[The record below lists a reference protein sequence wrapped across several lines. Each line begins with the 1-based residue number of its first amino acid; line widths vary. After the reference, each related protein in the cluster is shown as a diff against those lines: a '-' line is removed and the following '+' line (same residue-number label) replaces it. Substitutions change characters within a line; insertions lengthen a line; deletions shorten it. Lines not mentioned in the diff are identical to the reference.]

1 MKKSC
6 KPSLSLIAAGLILG
20 LAGASLPIQ
29 AQTLKK
35 PALDALIASS
45 AATPHESFKAF
56 VQQAVRVEPGVAT
69 AVQRYT
75 RGQTLSDGELADIAR
90 LLGVYNRLTQETA
103 VLESLQRMVALP
115 TVRDPKV
122 PPHESP
128 AILDFGK
135 LVASMAAEFGLRFRN
150 VDNRIFEVTLPANA
164 ANRASEATE
173 FGILTH
179 ADVVPVVPAE
189 WVLDGKQINPFQV
202 TRVGDR
208 LYGRGTIDDKGS
220 IATVL
225 YAMKAVKD
233 SGLPLSRSIRLMI
246 ETTEETG
253 GDAMKYYQSKT
264 ALPQYNIVLD
274 SKYPAV
280 VAEKGTGALKAL
292 FADVA
297 VDAAKPAITAM
308 TGAASANSIAQTASA
323 TVSATDAAAL
333 DLVAQRLSKEKDDF
347 VHRHEA
353 QGKFAIDVQRAE
365 GQVTVKVTGSSA
377 HGSRPEEGV
386 NPVPRLALFLQQSL
400 MPEQGAALLQ
410 PNQYSQAVRY
420 INGVFG
426 LDYLGRQLGIAYAD
440 DFMGPLTLSPNLIK
454 PVDGKL
460 EVTANAR
467 MPRGKTPEQLRA
479 EVEQGI
485 ARWSDTAKVPVSV
498 QYTQGNW
505 MARDPKG
512 AWLSTLLNIF
522 GDTTGLDARPVPTAG
537 STTAKLMPNAINF
550 GPAMPGKKYTAHNAL
565 EYQELPDLRTDM
577 QMFTE
582 MLVRIGNL
590 QQMQ

>member
-1 MKKSC
+1 MKTVFRHTAIA
-6 KPSLSLIAAGLILG
+6 LGIALAAAG
-20 LAGASLPIQ
+20 AQ
-29 AQTLKK
+29 AQLLQK
-35 PALDALIASS
+35 PALDAIAAEAVKAPATFAQFLQN
-45 AATPHESFKAF
+45 AAKQDTRLAP
-56 VQQAVRVEPGVAT
+56 

-75 RGQTLSDGELADIAR
+75 QGELLQGDDLANVAR
-90 LLGVYNRLTQETA
+90 LLGLYTRLTQEHQ
-103 VLESLQRMVALP
+103 VLSSISQMVALP

-128 AILDFGK
+128 AIIDFGRMVEK
-135 LVASMAAEFGLRFRN
+135 MAQDFGLQYRN
-150 VDNRIFEVTLPANA
+150 VDNRIFEVTLPGKGT
-164 ANRASEATE
+164 EE

-189 WVLDGKQINPFQV
+189 WVVDGQQLDPFKV
-202 TRVGDR
+202 TRVGDK

-225 YAMKAVKD
+225 YAMKAVKQ
-233 SGLPLSRSIRLMI
+233 SQLPLQRSIRLMI

-253 GDAMKYYQSKT
+253 GDAMKYYRDKT
-264 ALPQYNIVLD
+264 KLPDYNIVLD

-280 VAEKGTGALKAL
+280 VAEKGTGAIKAS
-292 FADVA
+292 FADVKT
-297 VDAAKPAITAM
+297 DPQQPAITAM
-308 TGAASANSIAQTASA
+308 AGAASANAIAQTATA
-323 TVSATDAAAL
+323 TIEAGNAAAL
-333 DLVAQRLSKEKDDF
+333 AAVAQKLQAAKEGFVASNQQFGKFSVDLVSSANK
-347 VHRHEA
+347 
-353 QGKFAIDVQRAE
+353 IDI
-365 GQVTVKVTGSSA
+365 KVTGTSA

-386 NPVPRLALFLQQSL
+386 NPVPRLALLLQSAL
-400 MPEQGAALLQ
+400 MPAQGQ
-410 PNQYSQAVRY
+410 PLVQQNQYSEAVRY

-426 LDYLGRQLGIAYAD
+426 MDYFGKGLNVAYAD
-440 DFMGPLTLSPNLIK
+440 DFMGPLTISPNLIK
-454 PVDGKL
+454 PGNGQL

-467 MPRGKTPEQLRA
+467 MPRGKSPEQLKA
-479 EVEQGI
+479 EVEKGI
-485 ARWSDTAKVPVSV
+485 ANWSAATKVPVKIDYS
-498 QYTQGNW
+498 QGNW

-522 GDTTGLDARPVPTAG
+522 GDTTGLDAKPVPTAG

-565 EYQELPDLRTDM
+565 EYKEVPDLQADM

>member
-1 MKKSC
+1 MKTVFRHTA
-6 KPSLSLIAAGLILG
+6 IALG
-20 LAGASLPIQ
+20 IALATASAQ
-29 AQTLKK
+29 AQLLQK
-35 PALDALIASS
+35 PALDAIAAEAVKTPATFAQFLQN
-45 AATPHESFKAF
+45 AAKQDARL
-56 VQQAVRVEPGVAT
+56 AA

-75 RGQTLSDGELADIAR
+75 QGQQLQGDDLANVAR
-90 LLGVYNRLTQETA
+90 LLGLYTRLTQEHQ
-103 VLESLQRMVALP
+103 VLSSISQMVALP
-115 TVRDPKV
+115 TVRDAKV

-128 AILDFGK
+128 AIIDFGRMVEK
-135 LVASMAAEFGLRFRN
+135 MAQDFGLQYRN
-150 VDNRIFEVTLPANA
+150 VDNRIFEVTLPGTSA
-164 ANRASEATE
+164 EE

-189 WVLDGKQINPFQV
+189 WVVDGQQLDPFKV
-202 TRVGDR
+202 TRVGDK

-225 YAMKAVKD
+225 YAMKAVKQ
-233 SGLPLSRSIRLMI
+233 SKLPLQRGIRLMI

-253 GDAMKYYQSKT
+253 GDAMKYYRDKT
-264 ALPQYNIVLD
+264 KLPDYNIVLD

-280 VAEKGTGALKAL
+280 VAEKGTGAIKAS
-292 FADVA
+292 FADVKT
-297 VDAAKPAITAM
+297 DPQQPAITAM
-308 TGAASANSIAQTASA
+308 AGAASANAIAQTATA
-323 TVSATDAAAL
+323 TIEAGNAAAL
-333 DLVAQRLSKEKDDF
+333 AAVAQKLQAAKDGFVASNQQFGQFSVDLVSSANK
-347 VHRHEA
+347 
-353 QGKFAIDVQRAE
+353 IDI
-365 GQVTVKVTGSSA
+365 KVTGTSA

-386 NPVPRLALFLQQSL
+386 NPVPRLALLLQSAL
-400 MPEQGAALLQ
+400 MPAQGQ
-410 PNQYSQAVRY
+410 PLVQQNQYSEAVRY

-426 LDYLGRQLGIAYAD
+426 MDYFGKGLNVAYAD
-440 DFMGPLTLSPNLIK
+440 DFMGPLTISPNLIK
-454 PVDGKL
+454 PGNGQL

-467 MPRGKTPEQLRA
+467 MPRGKSPEQLKA
-479 EVEQGI
+479 EVEKGI
-485 ARWSDTAKVPVSV
+485 ANWSAATKVPVKIDYS
-498 QYTQGNW
+498 QGNW

-522 GDTTGLDARPVPTAG
+522 GDTTGLDAKPVPTAG

-565 EYQELPDLRTDM
+565 EYKEVPDLQADM

>member
-1 MKKSC
+1 MKTVFRHTAIA
-6 KPSLSLIAAGLILG
+6 LGIALAAAG
-20 LAGASLPIQ
+20 AQ
-29 AQTLKK
+29 AQLLQK
-35 PALDALIASS
+35 PALDAIAAEAVKTPATFAQFLQN
-45 AATPHESFKAF
+45 AAKQDKSLAP
-56 VQQAVRVEPGVAT
+56 

-75 RGQTLSDGELADIAR
+75 QGELLQGDDLANVAR
-90 LLGVYNRLTQETA
+90 LLGLYTRLTQEHQ
-103 VLESLQRMVALP
+103 VLSSISQMVALP
-115 TVRDPKV
+115 TVRDAKV

-128 AILDFGK
+128 AIIDFGRMVEK
-135 LVASMAAEFGLRFRN
+135 MAQDFGLQYRN
-150 VDNRIFEVTLPANA
+150 VDNRIFEVTLPGKGT
-164 ANRASEATE
+164 EE

-189 WVLDGKQINPFQV
+189 WVVDGQQLDPFKV
-202 TRVGDR
+202 TRVGDK

-225 YAMKAVKD
+225 YAMKAVKQ
-233 SGLPLSRSIRLMI
+233 SQLPLQRGIRLMI

-253 GDAMKYYQSKT
+253 GDAMKYYRDKT
-264 ALPQYNIVLD
+264 KLPDYNIVLD

-280 VAEKGTGALKAL
+280 VAEKGTGAIKAS
-292 FADVA
+292 FADVKT
-297 VDAAKPAITAM
+297 DPQQPAITAM
-308 TGAASANSIAQTASA
+308 AGAASANAIAQTATA
-323 TVSATDAAAL
+323 TIEAGNAAAL
-333 DLVAQRLSKEKDDF
+333 AAVAQKLQAAKDGFVASNQQFGKFSVDLVSSANK
-347 VHRHEA
+347 
-353 QGKFAIDVQRAE
+353 IDI
-365 GQVTVKVTGSSA
+365 KVTGTSA

-386 NPVPRLALFLQQSL
+386 NPVPRLALLLQSVL
-400 MPEQGAALLQ
+400 MPAQGQTLVQ
-410 PNQYSQAVRY
+410 QNQYSEAVRY

-426 LDYLGRQLGIAYAD
+426 MDYFGKGLNVAYAD
-440 DFMGPLTLSPNLIK
+440 DFMGPLTISPNLIK
-454 PVDGKL
+454 PGNGQL

-467 MPRGKTPEQLRA
+467 MPRGKSPEQLKA
-479 EVEQGI
+479 EVEKGI
-485 ARWSDTAKVPVSV
+485 ANWSAATKVPVKIDYS
-498 QYTQGNW
+498 QGNW

-522 GDTTGLDARPVPTAG
+522 GDTTGLDAKPVPTAG

-565 EYQELPDLRTDM
+565 EYKEVPDLQADM

>member
-1 MKKSC
+1 MKTVFRHTA
-6 KPSLSLIAAGLILG
+6 IAVGIA
-20 LAGASLPIQ
+20 LAAATAQ
-29 AQTLKK
+29 AQLLQK
-35 PALDALIASS
+35 PALDAIAAEAVKTPATFAQFLQN
-45 AATPHESFKAF
+45 AAKQDKS
-56 VQQAVRVEPGVAT
+56 VAP

-75 RGQTLSDGELADIAR
+75 QGELLQGDDLANVAR
-90 LLGVYNRLTQETA
+90 LLGLYTRLTQEHQ
-103 VLESLQRMVALP
+103 VLSSISQMVALP
-115 TVRDPKV
+115 TVRDAKV

-128 AILDFGK
+128 AIIDFGRMVEK
-135 LVASMAAEFGLRFRN
+135 MAQDFGLQYRN
-150 VDNRIFEVTLPANA
+150 LDNRIFEVTLPGKGT
-164 ANRASEATE
+164 EE

-189 WVLDGKQINPFQV
+189 WVVDGQQLDPFKV
-202 TRVGDR
+202 TRVGDK

-225 YAMKAVKD
+225 YAMKAVKQ
-233 SGLPLSRSIRLMI
+233 SQLPLQRGIRLMI

-253 GDAMKYYQSKT
+253 GDAMKYYRDKT
-264 ALPQYNIVLD
+264 KLPDYNIVLD

-280 VAEKGTGALKAL
+280 VAEKGTGAIKAS
-292 FADVA
+292 FADVKT
-297 VDAAKPAITAM
+297 DPQQPAITAM
-308 TGAASANSIAQTASA
+308 AGAASANAIAQTATA
-323 TVSATDAAAL
+323 TIEAGNAAAL
-333 DLVAQRLSKEKDDF
+333 AAVAQKLQAAKEGFVASNQQFGKFSVDLVSSANK
-347 VHRHEA
+347 
-353 QGKFAIDVQRAE
+353 IDI
-365 GQVTVKVTGSSA
+365 KVTGTSA

-386 NPVPRLALFLQQSL
+386 NPVPRLALLLQSAL
-400 MPEQGAALLQ
+400 MPAQGQ
-410 PNQYSQAVRY
+410 PLVQQNQYSEAVRY

-426 LDYLGRQLGIAYAD
+426 MDYFGKGLNVAYAD
-440 DFMGPLTLSPNLIK
+440 DFMGPLTISPNLIK
-454 PVDGKL
+454 PGNGQL

-467 MPRGKTPEQLRA
+467 MPRGKSPEQLKA
-479 EVEQGI
+479 EVEKGI
-485 ARWSDTAKVPVSV
+485 ANWSAATKVPVKIDYS
-498 QYTQGNW
+498 QGNW

-522 GDTTGLDARPVPTAG
+522 GDTTGLDAKPVPTAG

-565 EYQELPDLRTDM
+565 EYKEVPDLQADM

>member
-1 MKKSC
+1 MKTVFRHTA
-6 KPSLSLIAAGLILG
+6 IALG
-20 LAGASLPIQ
+20 IALAAASAQ
-29 AQTLKK
+29 AQLLQK
-35 PALDALIASS
+35 PALDAIAAEAVKAPATFAQFLQN
-45 AATPHESFKAF
+45 AAKQDARLAP
-56 VQQAVRVEPGVAT
+56 

-75 RGQTLSDGELADIAR
+75 QGQQLQGDDLANVAR
-90 LLGVYNRLTQETA
+90 LLGLYTRLTQEHQ
-103 VLESLQRMVALP
+103 VLSSIGQMVALP

-128 AILDFGK
+128 AIIDFGRMVEK
-135 LVASMAAEFGLRFRN
+135 MAQDFGLQYRN
-150 VDNRIFEVTLPANA
+150 VDNRIFEVTLPGTSA
-164 ANRASEATE
+164 EE

-189 WVLDGKQINPFQV
+189 WVVDGQQLDPFKV
-202 TRVGDR
+202 TRVGDK

-225 YAMKAVKD
+225 YAMKAVKQ
-233 SGLPLSRSIRLMI
+233 SKLPLQRGIRLMI

-253 GDAMKYYQSKT
+253 GDAMKYYRDKT
-264 ALPQYNIVLD
+264 KLPDYNIVLD

-280 VAEKGTGALKAL
+280 VAEKGTGAIKAS
-292 FADVA
+292 FADMKT
-297 VDAAKPAITAM
+297 DPQQPAITAM
-308 TGAASANSIAQTASA
+308 AGAASANAIAQTATA
-323 TVSATDAAAL
+323 TIEAGNAAAL
-333 DLVAQRLSKEKDDF
+333 AAVAEKLQAAKDGFVASNQQFGQFSVDLVTSANK
-347 VHRHEA
+347 
-353 QGKFAIDVQRAE
+353 IDI
-365 GQVTVKVTGSSA
+365 KVTGTSA

-386 NPVPRLALFLQQSL
+386 NPVPRLALLLQSAL
-400 MPEQGAALLQ
+400 MPAQGQ
-410 PNQYSQAVRY
+410 PLVQQNQYSEAVRY

-426 LDYLGRQLGIAYAD
+426 MDYFGKGLNVAYAD
-440 DFMGPLTLSPNLIK
+440 DFMGPLTISPNLIK
-454 PVDGKL
+454 PGNGQL

-467 MPRGKTPEQLRA
+467 MPRGKSPEQLKA
-479 EVEQGI
+479 EVEKGI
-485 ARWSDTAKVPVSV
+485 ANWSAAAKVPVKIDYS
-498 QYTQGNW
+498 QGNW

-522 GDTTGLDARPVPTAG
+522 GDTTGLDAKPVPTAG

-565 EYQELPDLRTDM
+565 EYKEVPDLQADM

>member
-1 MKKSC
+1 MKTVFRHTAIA
-6 KPSLSLIAAGLILG
+6 LGIALAAAG
-20 LAGASLPIQ
+20 AQ
-29 AQTLKK
+29 AQLLQK
-35 PALDALIASS
+35 PALDAIAAEAVKTPATFAQFLQN
-45 AATPHESFKAF
+45 AAKQDRRLAP
-56 VQQAVRVEPGVAT
+56 

-75 RGQTLSDGELADIAR
+75 QGEQLQGDDLANVAR
-90 LLGVYNRLTQETA
+90 LLGLYTRLTQEHQ
-103 VLESLQRMVALP
+103 VLSSITQMVALP

-128 AILDFGK
+128 AIIDFGRMVEK
-135 LVASMAAEFGLRFRN
+135 MAQDFGLQYRN
-150 VDNRIFEVTLPANA
+150 VDNRIFEVTLPGKGT
-164 ANRASEATE
+164 EE

-189 WVLDGKQINPFQV
+189 WVVDGQQLDPFKV
-202 TRVGDR
+202 TRVGDK

-225 YAMKAVKD
+225 YAMKAVKQ
-233 SGLPLSRSIRLMI
+233 SQLPLQRSIRLMI
-246 ETTEETG
+246 EATEETG
-253 GDAMKYYQSKT
+253 GDAMKYYRDKT
-264 ALPQYNIVLD
+264 KLPDYNIVLD

-280 VAEKGTGALKAL
+280 VAEKGTGAIKAS
-292 FADVA
+292 FADVKT
-297 VDAAKPAITAM
+297 DPQQPAITAM
-308 TGAASANSIAQTASA
+308 AGAASANVIAQTATA
-323 TVSATDAAAL
+323 TIEAGNAAAL
-333 DLVAQRLSKEKDDF
+333 AAVAQKLQAAKDGFVASNQQFGKFSVDLVSSANK
-347 VHRHEA
+347 
-353 QGKFAIDVQRAE
+353 IDI
-365 GQVTVKVTGSSA
+365 KVTGSSA

-386 NPVPRLALFLQQSL
+386 NPVPRLALLLQSAL
-400 MPEQGAALLQ
+400 MPAQGQ
-410 PNQYSQAVRY
+410 PLVQQNQYSEAVRY

-426 LDYLGRQLGIAYAD
+426 MDYFGKGLNVAYAD
-440 DFMGPLTLSPNLIK
+440 DFMGPLTISPNLIK
-454 PVDGKL
+454 PGNGQL

-467 MPRGKTPEQLRA
+467 MPRGKSPEQLKA
-479 EVEQGI
+479 EVEKGI
-485 ARWSDTAKVPVSV
+485 ANWSAATQVPVKIDYS
-498 QYTQGNW
+498 QGNW

-522 GDTTGLDARPVPTAG
+522 GDTTGLDAKPVPTAG

-565 EYQELPDLRTDM
+565 EYKEVPDLQADM